1 VIGCDLHAHVVKI
14 SDIDDED
21 DVKCQVCNKPDAK
34 SMLLC
39 DVCDK
44 GYHMQCL
51 SPPLSAIPRGDW
63 KCPACSDA
71 DPAPKHKKD
80 AKVIPLKKD
89 AKSKWTALVGSS
101 RNSSTSISTG
111 LNRKSRDDFCKTTK
125 EGSMDC
131 ASDPHEEGGKNAGS
145 KRDRTT
151 MEAKQS
157 HKEKV
162 GKGSMSPANV
172 SENTTNGEHVPIVVV
187 KRPRGRPRKYP
198 LVAGDAVVAKNDG
211 KGGNAKETDEDVKC
225 KGCGSS
231 KRAKKMLLC
240 DGCDAAW
247 HIDCLATPLKEV
259 PQGLWFC
266 AVCKAARKSKMR

>member
-1 VIGCDLHAHVVKI
+1 
-14 SDIDDED
+14 
-21 DVKCQVCNKPDAK
+21 
-34 SMLLC
+34 
-39 DVCDK
+39 
-44 GYHMQCL
+44 
-51 SPPLSAIPRGDW
+51 
-63 KCPACSDA
+63 
-71 DPAPKHKKD
+71 
-80 AKVIPLKKD
+80 
-89 AKSKWTALVGSS
+89 
-101 RNSSTSISTG
+101 
-111 LNRKSRDDFCKTTK
+111 
-125 EGSMDC
+125 MDC

-157 HKEKV
+157 QKEKV

-172 SENTTNGEHVPIVVV
+172 SENTSNGEQVPIVVV

-247 HIDCLATPLKEV
+247 HIGKCAYLIVCDCARVRDDNVQNHILHNPDCLATPLKEV